1 MLSKSKIKPKLLML
15 DKKLKH
21 SRIQLECFSPLA
33 RLYDII
39 ILHNQREA
47 THTLTMNELIR
58 GKCKHWWCSHVL
70 AVGEVPSGQI
80 LSTCW
85 T

>member
-1 MLSKSKIKPKLLML
+1 MYLIKRLQKGKLLSKSKIKPKLLML

-39 ILHNQREA
+39 ILHN
-47 THTLTMNELIR
+47 
-58 GKCKHWWCSHVL
+58 
-70 AVGEVPSGQI
+70 
-80 LSTCW
+80 
-85 T
+85 